1 MPETHADITPRCL
14 KCGSDAM
21 VPEVRVVDRGDANST
36 RLTTELGLATK
47 PDAVLFKGEVRF
59 ETVARVCGDCG
70 FVELYA
76 REPHALWDAHVDR
89 LARQLD
95 S

>member
-1 MPETHADITPRCL
+1 MPDRSPEITPRCL

-21 VPEVRVVDRGDANST
+21 VPEVRVIDRGDANTT

-47 PDAVLFKGEVRF
+47 PDAVLFKGEVRV
-59 ETVARVCGDCG
+59 ETTASVCGDCG

-76 REPHALWDAHVDR
+76 NDPHTLWDAHIDR
-89 LARQLD
+89 TSRQFGR
-95 S
+95 